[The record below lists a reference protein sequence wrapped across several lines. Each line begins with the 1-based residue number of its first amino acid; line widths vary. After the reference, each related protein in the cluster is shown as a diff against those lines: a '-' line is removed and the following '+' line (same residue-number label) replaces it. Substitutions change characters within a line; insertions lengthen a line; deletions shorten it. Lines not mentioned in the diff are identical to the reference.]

1 MRGRRAVASGGIV
14 KLTVRAAAAML
25 SVSETKIYRWV
36 DDDEIPFVMIHHHP
50 MFHRVELLE
59 WAMAMELP
67 VRVDL
72 YEGEHEQPFTIAL
85 ERGGGRTLEG
95 GLDDLAARL
104 PIERASDRDVLS
116 SVVSARRSEL
126 FVHRALGRIAVPK
139 ARSPIIC
146 PEAPPIVTLWWP
158 GDRALVI
165 NHVPTSAVFV
175 IVAPTIKQHLRLL
188 GRLSLAL
195 HDPAFCTAV
204 LRAGAFELVVAAA
217 RRWEQAL
224 AAAAPARQGAAP

>member
-1 MRGRRAVASGGIV
+1 
-14 KLTVRAAAAML
+14 ML

-72 YEGEHEQPFTIAL
+72 YEGEHEQPFTLAL

-95 GLDDLAARL
+95 GLDALAAGL
-104 PIERASDRDVLS
+104 PIERASDRDVLA
-116 SVVSARRSEL
+116 SVISARRSEL
-126 FVHRALGRIAVPK
+126 FVHRAAACIAVPK

-146 PEAPPIVTLWWP
+146 PEVPPLVTLWWP

-165 NHVPTSAVFV
+165 NDVPTSAVFV
-175 IVAPTIKQHLRLL
+175 ILAPTIKQHLQLL
-188 GRLSLAL
+188 ARLSLAL
-195 HDPAFCTAV
+195 HDPGFRAAV
-204 LRAGAFELVVAAA
+204 QRTGAFGPVVAEA
-217 RRWEQAL
+217 RRWEQAV
-224 AAAAPARQGAAP
+224 AAAAAASPGAAA